1 MGKVKPQKHDPDNRP
16 DWDSYFFNI
25 AQVVSQRSTCPSRAV
40 GAVIVD
46 SETMGILS
54 TGYNGSPKG
63 TEHCTISCLTREPGS
78 DFRKCRAVHAEL
90 NAILHAAH
98 NGSKTKNATMYLTTT
113 PCVFCA
119 RTIINSGIKEVRAMT
134 KYHHEDAIDLLSE
147 GGVRTVIISPVEL
160 SHLLKVWQK

>member
-1 MGKVKPQKHDPDNRP
+1 MRSGATCLLKSNKFILSNFVKSSGLSSNGPFKP
-16 DWDSYFFNI
+16 
-25 AQVVSQRSTCPSRAV
+25 
-40 GAVIVD
+40 VIVD

-78 DFRKCRAVHAEL
+78 DFLKCREVHAEL

-98 NGSKTKNATMYLTTT
+98 NGSKTKNSTMYLTTT

-134 KYHHEDAIDLLSE
+134 KYHHEDAIDLLSD

-160 SHLLKVWQK
+160 RHLLKVWQK